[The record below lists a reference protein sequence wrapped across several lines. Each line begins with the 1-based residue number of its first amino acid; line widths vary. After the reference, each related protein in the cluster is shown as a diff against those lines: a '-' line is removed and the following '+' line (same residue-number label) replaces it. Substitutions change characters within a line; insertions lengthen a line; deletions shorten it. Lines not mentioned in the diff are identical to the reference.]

1 MRPMGKGRVVRR
13 MAFLL
18 LLAACGSRTGLFVE
32 DEPGP
37 VAVDGGGGGGSGSGQ
52 KDGAVEDAPEQDAL
66 PPIDAA
72 PPPDVFKND
81 CPDADATLVYVITE
95 QYELFSFFPPD
106 GSFKKI
112 GNIACPAP
120 SGTTPVSM
128 AVDRKGV
135 AYIVFND
142 GNLYRVSTATAACI
156 GTSFQTGQSGFGT
169 FGMGYATNAGGPAET
184 LYIAGDGQGS
194 NATGLARID
203 TTTFKLTPVGGFVP
217 AINRAELT
225 GTGGGQ
231 LFAFY
236 TKDASGVGSWIGQ
249 IDKSNANVIGETFL
263 PTVNQGGGWAFA
275 FWGGDFYTFT
285 APNGAG
291 TSSVVQRYRPADGT
305 TTQVGTLPTTI
316 VGAGVSTCA
325 PE

>member
-1 MRPMGKGRVVRR
+1 MSVRR
-13 MAFLL
+13 APLARITFFLL
-18 LLAACGSRTGLFVE
+18 VAACGSRTGLFI
-32 DEPGP
+32 DDTPGALP
-37 VAVDGGGGGGSGSGQ
+37 DDGGGIGVGT
-52 KDGAVEDAPEQDAL
+52 KDGGKDGPVEDVV
-66 PPIDAA
+66 PPIDVV

-120 SGTTPVSM
+120 AGTTPFSM

-135 AYIVFND
+135 AYVVFND
-142 GNLYRVSTATAACI
+142 GNLFRVSTATAACI
-156 GTSFQTGQSGFGT
+156 GTSFVPNQANFGT
-169 FGMGYATNAGGPAET
+169 FGMGYATDNGGPSES
-184 LYIAGDGQGS
+184 LYVAGDGQGTS
-194 NATGLARID
+194 ATGLAKID
-203 TTTFKLTPVGGFVP
+203 TTTFKLTPLGGFVP
-217 AINRAELT
+217 TINRAELT

-236 TKDASGVGSWIGQ
+236 TKNIGGTDSYIGEIDKANARIIAETHLQ
-249 IDKSNANVIGETFL
+249 ID
-263 PTVNQGGGWAFA
+263 QGGGWAFA

-285 APNGAG
+285 APGG
-291 TSSVVQRYRPADGT
+291 PSTGSIVTRFRPADGS
-305 TTQVGTLPTTI
+305 TTQVSNLGTTI

>member
-1 MRPMGKGRVVRR
+1 MKRARVLRYA
-13 MAFLL
+13 AFAL
-18 LLAACGSRTGLFVE
+18 LLAACGSRTGLFIE
-32 DEPGP
+32 DTPEPLP
-37 VAVDGGGGGGSGSGQ
+37 LEDGGGIGTGK
-52 KDGAVEDAPEQDAL
+52 KDSSVRDAPDEEEIPDAP
-66 PPIDAA
+66 PPIDVT

-81 CPDADATLVYVITE
+81 CPDADSTLIYVITE
-95 QYELFSFFPPD
+95 QYELFSFYPPD

-120 SGTTPVSM
+120 SGTTPFSM

-142 GNLYRVSTATAACI
+142 GHLYRVSTATAACLS
-156 GTSFQTGQSGFGT
+156 TSFAVGQAGFQT
-169 FGMGYATNAGGPAET
+169 FGMGYATDLAGPSET
-184 LYIAGDGQGS
+184 LYVAGDGMSG
-194 NATGLARID
+194 AADGLAKID
-203 TTTFKLTPVGGFVP
+203 TKTFKLSLIGPFFP
-217 AINRAELT
+217 SIQRAELT

-236 TKDASGVGSWIGQ
+236 SKSMTATDSYIGE
-249 IDKSNANVIGETFL
+249 IDKNTGNVIGESHL
-263 PTVNQGGGWAFA
+263 ATVNQGGGWAFA

-285 APNGAG
+285 APAG
-291 TSSVVQRYRPADGT
+291 PTSASVVQRFRPMDNT
-305 TTQVGTLPTTI
+305 IVQITTLPTTI

>member
-1 MRPMGKGRVVRR
+1 MPAMSVRR
-13 MAFLL
+13 APLLRRVAFLSL
-18 LLAACGSRTGLFVE
+18 LVACGSRTGLFV
-32 DEPGP
+32 DDFPGP
-37 VAVDGGGGGGSGSGQ
+37 LPDDGGGSGSGT
-52 KDGAVEDAPEQDAL
+52 KDGGKDVSTSDVPL
-66 PPIDAA
+66 IDVT

-120 SGTTPVSM
+120 SGTTPFSM

-142 GNLYRVSTATAACI
+142 GQLYRVSTATAACLN
-156 GTSFQTGQSGFGT
+156 TPFVPGQSNFGT
-169 FGMGYATNAGGPAET
+169 FGMGYATNAGGPDET
-184 LYIAGDGQGS
+184 LFIAGDGQGT
-194 NATGLARID
+194 NATGLAKID
-203 TTTFKLTPVGGFVP
+203 TTTFKLTTIGGFSP
-217 AINRAELT
+217 PINRAELT

-236 TKDASGVGSWIGQ
+236 TKNVNAQDSFIGQ
-249 IDKSNANVIGETFL
+249 IDKNTANVIAETHL
-263 PTVNQGGGWAFA
+263 QINQGGGWAFA

-285 APNGAG
+285 APGG
-291 TSSVVQRYRPADGT
+291 PSTGSVVTRFRPSDGS
-305 TTQVGTLPTTI
+305 TTQVANIGTTI

>member
-1 MRPMGKGRVVRR
+1 MRVTSRVLRR
-13 MAFLL
+13 VAFLS

-32 DEPGP
+32 DTPGP
-37 VAVDGGGGGGSGSGQ
+37 LPEDGGGGGGGGQ
-52 KDGAVEDAPEQDAL
+52 KDGSTKDNVIPEDAI
-66 PPIDAA
+66 PPIDVT

-106 GSFKKI
+106 ASFKKI

-120 SGTTPVSM
+120 AGTTPFSM

-142 GNLYRVSTATAACI
+142 GHLYRVSTATAACI
-156 GTSFQTGQSGFGT
+156 STPFALNQSGFGT
-169 FGMGYATNAGGPAET
+169 FGMGYATNAGGPSET
-184 LYIAGDGQGS
+184 LYVAGDGQGT
-194 NATGLARID
+194 NATGLASID
-203 TTTFKLTPVGGFVP
+203 TNTFKLTPIGDFVP
-217 AINRAELT
+217 NINRAELT

-236 TKDASGVGSWIGQ
+236 AKSTNATDSYIGE
-249 IDKSNANVIGETFL
+249 IDKGSGAVIGETHL
-263 PTVNQGGGWAFA
+263 QIDQGGGWAFA

-285 APNGAG
+285 APAG
-291 TSSVVQRYRPADGT
+291 PSTGSVVNRFRPLDGSV
-305 TTQVGTLPTTI
+305 TQVTTLGTTI